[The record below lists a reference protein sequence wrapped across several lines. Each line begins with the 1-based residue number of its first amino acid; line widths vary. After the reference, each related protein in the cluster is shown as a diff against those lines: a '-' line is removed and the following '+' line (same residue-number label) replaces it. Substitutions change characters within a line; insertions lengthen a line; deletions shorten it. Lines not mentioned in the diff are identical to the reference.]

1 VSGIAARIRAVLE
14 LDPDAPA
21 IEFDGTWYSWGDV
34 ARAADDVDAALAAL
48 GAGPGTAVG
57 VLLANRPAAVGFLL
71 GVLRAD
77 ACAVTLNPHLGA
89 ERVARDLDELDLTL
103 VAGASSDVEHAGVGR
118 AEHPLLE
125 LSDLGEPAAFTTP
138 PGRRRATRA
147 SRFDGVAVRML
158 TSGTTGPP
166 KRVDLTYSTLER
178 VMVGAKHYETDA
190 RSDLALRS
198 GVVIVNAP
206 LVHLSGVF
214 RVLQA
219 VLDGRRIALLER
231 FTVDGWA
238 DAVRR
243 HHPKTVSLVPTAI
256 RMVLESDVDDDLLS
270 GVLSVVSG
278 TAPLDPEVA
287 EAFTARFGV
296 PVLTSYA
303 ATEFGGGVAGWNLA
317 DYRAFG
323 AAKRGSA
330 GRAHPGC
337 ALRVVDP
344 ETNAAVPTGE
354 VGLLEVVA
362 AQLPEVGWIRTT
374 DLARVD
380 DDGFL
385 WIVGRADQTIL
396 RGGFKVQPEVVR
408 SALEQNPDV
417 RGAAVFGLDD
427 ERLGQVPVAV
437 VELRADSRVDG
448 DDLLAHLRPL
458 LAAYEL
464 PARIVVVDELPRT
477 PSGKVELV
485 AARALVLDD
494 ETARA

>member
-1 VSGIAARIRAVLE
+1 
-14 LDPDAPA
+14 
-21 IEFDGTWYSWGDV
+21 
-34 ARAADDVDAALAAL
+34 
-48 GAGPGTAVG
+48 
-57 VLLANRPAAVGFLL
+57 
-71 GVLRAD
+71 
-77 ACAVTLNPHLGA
+77 
-89 ERVARDLDELDLTL
+89 
-103 VAGASSDVEHAGVGR
+103 
-118 AEHPLLE
+118 
-125 LSDLGEPAAFTTP
+125 
-138 PGRRRATRA
+138 
-147 SRFDGVAVRML
+147 
-158 TSGTTGPP
+158 
-166 KRVDLTYSTLER
+166 
-178 VMVGAKHYETDA
+178 
-190 RSDLALRS
+190 
-198 GVVIVNAP
+198 
-206 LVHLSGVF
+206 VHLSGVF

-256 RMVLESDVDDDLLS
+256 RMVLESGVDDDLLS